1 MPLELG
7 TSAACQAGSFHGKL
21 SGWYLGGFPTARL
34 SGSRASRSSATEVQ
48 VGASSTVDIR
58 RSGPGRKADPQ
69 FEVQRAGDLLGEE
82 LADPASVDAAH

>member
-58 RSGPGRKADPQ
+58 ARTQRKADPQ